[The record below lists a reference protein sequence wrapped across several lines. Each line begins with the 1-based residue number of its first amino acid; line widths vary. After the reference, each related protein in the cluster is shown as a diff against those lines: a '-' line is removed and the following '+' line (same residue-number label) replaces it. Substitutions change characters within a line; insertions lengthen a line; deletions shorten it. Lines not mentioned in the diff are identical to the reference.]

1 MAERIN
7 VLYIVRTWAIGGGQT
22 IVLSLLQHLDPERY
36 NIIVATYDAPGDGDA
51 KMAAAVERVGG
62 TLAPVRIPWTS
73 RREWKN
79 ARDTIVK
86 LVKDHD
92 IDLIHT
98 HDPHSNV
105 LVGMNRERF
114 DCACVASPYGWWRRL
129 FPLRSHIYVWLEKNR
144 ALPRF
149 ERVITVSQ
157 TMKRNILFGRTK
169 NEKIRV
175 VNTGLDYSALE
186 EGRSRNAVRDEL
198 GIERDAVVVGT
209 LGRVYVEKGHRY
221 LIDAA
226 NRLFLSHP
234 NLHLLIVGDGPQRA
248 KLEETVQ
255 VLGIERRVTFTGYY
269 DDLPG
274 ALRAMDIFAL
284 PTILDE
290 GFPTSV
296 LEAQAAGLP
305 VIATDTGGTFE
316 TMDPGVTG
324 LLVKP
329 RDVAGLSQAIA
340 ALLNDDEKRHLMAKA
355 GPEWVRSSFTLEG
368 MMAAISQTYDEAVD
382 EYHR

>member
-98 HDPHSNV
+98 HDPQSNV

-209 LGRVYVEKGHRY
+209 VGRVYVEKGHRY

-355 GPEWVRSSFTLEG
+355 GPEWVRSSFTLDG

-382 EYHR
+382 EYYR